1 LLTLNIYK
9 MLKVGNLSKSFGNQL
24 ILDNISFDIEKGS
37 TAAIVGPS
45 GSGKTTFLN
54 IIGTLDQADSGKVFF
69 NNQDI
74 SFMSEKERS
83 LFRNKHI
90 GFIFQMH
97 FLLPQCTVFENV
109 LIPTLS
115 YTVKTEKLE
124 AQQRAEYLLEKIG
137 MIQHRNKLPGQL
149 SGGECQRTAFVRAL
163 INQPELILADE
174 PTGSLDE
181 ENAAILSEELILLNK
196 EFHTTLIVVTHSLLL
211 AGKMDMTWHLHNYK
225 LNTDQQLNAKHV

>member
-1 LLTLNIYK
+1 MQPQIVDP
-9 MLKVGNLSKSFGNQL
+9 MLKVEKLSKSFETQL
-24 ILDNISFDIEKGS
+24 ILDDISFEIDKGN

-54 IIGTLDQADSGKVFF
+54 IVGTLDLADSGTVSF
-69 NNQDI
+69 NNEDI
-74 SFMSEKERS
+74 SFMSEKERTI
-83 LFRNKHI
+83 FRNKHI

-97 FLLPQCTVFENV
+97 YLLPQCTVFENV

-115 YTVKTEKLE
+115 YTNKAEKI
-124 AQQRAEYLLEKIG
+124 AAHKRAEYLLEKLN

-181 ENAAILSEELILLNK
+181 ESASILSNELILLNK
-196 EFHTTLIVVTHSLLL
+196 ELNTTLIIVTHSLLL
-211 AGKMDMTWHLHNYK
+211 AEKMNKTWHLHNHK
-225 LNTDQQLNAKHV
+225 LIAD

>member
-1 LLTLNIYK
+1 
-9 MLKVGNLSKSFGNQL
+9 MLKVEKLSKSFETQL
-24 ILDNISFDIEKGS
+24 ILDDISFEIEKGN

-54 IIGTLDQADSGKVFF
+54 IVGTLDLADSGTVSF

-74 SFMSEKERS
+74 SFMSEKERTI
-83 LFRNKHI
+83 FRNKHI

-97 FLLPQCTVFENV
+97 YLLPQCTVFENV

-115 YTVKTEKLE
+115 YTNRSEKI
-124 AQQRAEYLLEKIG
+124 AAHKRAEYLLEKLN

-181 ENAAILSEELILLNK
+181 ESASILSNELILLNK
-196 EFHTTLIVVTHSLLL
+196 ELNTTLVIVTHSLLL
-211 AGKMDMTWHLHNYK
+211 AEKMNKTWHLHNHK
-225 LNTDQQLNAKHV
+225 LIAD

>member
-1 LLTLNIYK
+1 
-9 MLKVGNLSKSFGNQL
+9 MLKVRELSKSYGNQL
-24 ILDNISFDIEKGS
+24 ILDNVSFEIEKGS
-37 TAAIVGPS
+37 TAAITGPS

-54 IIGTLDQADSGKVFF
+54 ILGTLDQADSGSVYF

-83 LFRNKHI
+83 IFRNKHI

-97 FLLPQCTVFENV
+97 YLLPQCTVFENI
-109 LIPTLS
+109 LLPTLS
-115 YTVKTEKLE
+115 YTGKTEKLE
-124 AQQRAEYLLEKIG
+124 AQQRAEYLLEKID
-137 MIQHRNKLPGQL
+137 MIQHRDKLPGQL

-181 ENAAILSEELILLNK
+181 ENAAILSDELILLNK
-196 EFHTTLIVVTHSLLL
+196 EFNTTLIVVTHSLLL
-211 AGKMDMTWHLHNYK
+211 ARKMDRTWNLHNYK
-225 LNTDQQLNAKHV
+225 LNADK

>member
-1 LLTLNIYK
+1 
-9 MLKVGNLSKSFGNQL
+9 MLKVDKLSKSFGNQL
-24 ILDNISFDIEKGS
+24 ILDTLSFEIEKGD

-54 IIGTLDQADSGKVFF
+54 ILGTLELPDSGTVSF
-69 NNQDI
+69 NKQDI
-74 SFMSEKERS
+74 SLMTENERS
-83 LFRNKHI
+83 IFRNRHI

-97 FLLPQCTVFENV
+97 YLLPQCTVFENV

-115 YTVKTEKLE
+115 YTDKADKIAAHT
-124 AQQRAEYLLEKIG
+124 RAEYLLEKIG

-181 ENAAILSEELILLNK
+181 ESAAILATELIHLNK
-196 EFHTTLIVVTHSLLL
+196 EFNTTLIVVTHSLLL
-211 AGKMDMTWHLHNYK
+211 AEKMNKTFQLHNHK
-225 LNTDQQLNAKHV
+225 LIAG